1 MKTYIWPVLLFLA
14 LLFIFPADCA
24 AGAKN
29 GLLLWFN
36 TMIPSVFPF
45 ILITGLIR
53 AGGGIRL
60 FNRLFGPVISRL
72 FGCTSG
78 GSYAVIIG
86 FLCGYPMGAK
96 AISDSLNAK
105 VISRNE
111 AVYLLC
117 FCNNPSPM
125 FVVNFVLGACLARP
139 DLTIMFFAVIF
150 TSTWLNARIWRF
162 FFYRK
167 QPAFL
172 SVSAQMPMSAL
183 SLSVD
188 GCLISSLELIQKI
201 GGYMIIFSIFC
212 QLLSKLPFPALFNV
226 SGFLPACLSGFM
238 EQTTGLAALCAL
250 NIDGSV
256 KIIGSAAFVCFGGL
270 AAAAQTYG
278 IISVQRLPLKY
289 YLISKAGHGIMAGCI
304 TAACLSVMY

>member
-96 AISDSLNAK
+96 AISDSLNTK

-111 AVYLLC
+111 A
-117 FCNNPSPM
+117 
-125 FVVNFVLGACLARP
+125 A
-139 DLTIMFFAVIF
+139 IMTAI
-150 TSTWLNARIWRF
+150 
-162 FFYRK
+162 
-167 QPAFL
+167 
-172 SVSAQMPMSAL
+172 
-183 SLSVD
+183 
-188 GCLISSLELIQKI
+188 
-201 GGYMIIFSIFC
+201 
-212 QLLSKLPFPALFNV
+212 
-226 SGFLPACLSGFM
+226 CLS
-238 EQTTGLAALCAL
+238 TL
-250 NIDGSV
+250 
-256 KIIGSAAFVCFGGL
+256 
-270 AAAAQTYG
+270 
-278 IISVQRLPLKY
+278 QR
-289 YLISKAGHGIMAGCI
+289 
-304 TAACLSVMY
+304 